1 MDENQRKKA
10 NVWRRI
16 VLRKG
21 TKNAIDERAVRKKE
35 NVACDQYAV
44 HLEKVLCLRERGGP
58 GRENTKL
65 GKQRGLSEWLSV
77 RVELHQGSILSY
89 DL

>member
-44 HLEKVLCLRERGGP
+44 HLEKVLCLRERGG
-58 GRENTKL
+58 REEEGPNLESNVGYQSGCQL
-65 GKQRGLSEWLSV
+65 G
-77 RVELHQGSILSY
+77 
-89 DL
+89 